1 MLKHMFAIVA
11 TVATF
16 SATAANSF
24 PQEPM
29 VEVYFTT
36 KAGTAYSTLVSR
48 NETKTVQ
55 VDGKSYT
62 IKMNSAKEK
71 QDLAV
76 VIEPKDTVDNI
87 RLTIKDP
94 D

>member
-1 MLKHMFAIVA
+1 MLKRMFAVAA

-16 SATAANSF
+16 SASAANSF
-24 PQEPM
+24 PQEPII
-29 VEVYFTT
+29 EVYFTT
-36 KAGTAYSTLVSR
+36 KTGTAYSTLMSR
-48 NETKTVQ
+48 QETKTVQ

-62 IKMNSAKEK
+62 IKMNGAKDK

-76 VIEPKDTVDNI
+76 VVEPKDTVDNV